1 MEGMKKDPRVRK
13 DGKCYVCK
21 KPRRLPKA
29 LQKGVPVQ
37 MYELDPF
44 CSSVCARVYH
54 ANPLPSLTGYVT
66 TV

>member
-1 MEGMKKDPRVRK
+1 
-13 DGKCYVCK
+13 
-21 KPRRLPKA
+21 
-29 LQKGVPVQ
+29 